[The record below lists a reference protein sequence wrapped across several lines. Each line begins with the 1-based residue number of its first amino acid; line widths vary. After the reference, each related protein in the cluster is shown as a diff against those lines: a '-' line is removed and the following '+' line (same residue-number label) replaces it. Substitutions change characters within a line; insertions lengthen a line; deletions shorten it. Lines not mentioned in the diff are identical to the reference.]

1 MYVAPIFI
9 GLQYKKENA
18 LDEGKYTS
26 AVPSFLV
33 IIRTMSD
40 EVNEVNF
47 ALNSNTVSKKF
58 EIKTKQKKKIARCCD
73 SFLKK
78 ELDYLLALFFKFWF
92 HYVT

>member
-9 GLQYKKENA
+9 GLQYKKETA
-18 LDEGKYTS
+18 LDEGKYTY

-58 EIKTKQKKKIARCCD
+58 EIKTKKKDCQMLR
-73 SFLKK
+73 FFFKK
-78 ELDYLLALFFKFWF
+78 GLDYLLALFFKFWF

>member
-58 EIKTKQKKKIARCCD
+58 EIKTKQKKRLPDAAIL
-73 SFLKK
+73 FLKK
-78 ELDYLLALFFKFWF
+78 ILTICL
-92 HYVT
+92 HYFSNSGFTM

>member
-1 MYVAPIFI
+1 MCIYVIPIFI
-9 GLQYKKENA
+9 GLRYKKENA
-18 LDEGKYTS
+18 LDGGTS
-26 AVPSFLV
+26 VPSFLV

-58 EIKTKQKKKIARCCD
+58 EIKTKKKIARCCD

>member
-47 ALNSNTVSKKF
+47 ALNSNTVSKKKRF
-58 EIKTKQKKKIARCCD
+58 PDAAIL
-73 SFLKK
+73 FLKK
-78 ELDYLLALFFKFWF
+78 NLTICL
-92 HYVT
+92 HYFSNSGFTM

>member
-58 EIKTKQKKKIARCCD
+58 EIKTKKKIARCCD

-78 ELDYLLALFFKFWF
+78 ELNYLLALFFKFWF

>member
-58 EIKTKQKKKIARCCD
+58 EIKRKQNKIARCCD

-78 ELDYLLALFFKFWF
+78 ELYYLLALFFKFWF

>member
-58 EIKTKQKKKIARCCD
+58 EIKTKKKIARCCD

-92 HYVT
+92 HCVT

>member
-58 EIKTKQKKKIARCCD
+58 EIKTNKKR
-73 SFLKK
+73 FL
-78 ELDYLLALFFKFWF
+78 DAAILF
-92 HYVT
+92 

>member
-58 EIKTKQKKKIARCCD
+58 EIKTKKKIARCCD

>member
-47 ALNSNTVSKKF
+47 ALNSNTVSKK
-58 EIKTKQKKKIARCCD
+58 KIPRCCN
-73 SFLKK
+73 SFFKK

>member
-1 MYVAPIFI
+1 MYVAPRFI

-18 LDEGKYTS
+18 LDGGKYTS

-47 ALNSNTVSKKF
+47 ALNSNTVGKKF
-58 EIKTKQKKKIARCCD
+58 EIKTKKKKDC
-73 SFLKK
+73 
-78 ELDYLLALFFKFWF
+78 
-92 HYVT
+92 

>member
-58 EIKTKQKKKIARCCD
+58 EIKTKKKIARCCD

-78 ELDYLLALFFKFWF
+78 EIDYLLALFFKFWF